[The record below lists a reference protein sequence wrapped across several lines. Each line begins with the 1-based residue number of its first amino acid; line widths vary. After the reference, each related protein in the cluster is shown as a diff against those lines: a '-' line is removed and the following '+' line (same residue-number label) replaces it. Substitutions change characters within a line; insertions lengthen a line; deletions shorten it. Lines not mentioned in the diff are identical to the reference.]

1 MKENKLI
8 SGCSDRIRANI
19 TYPELLAQLAE
30 ECSELAQ
37 AALKY
42 RRTMV
47 KGNPTPV
54 RGGVASAGML
64 EEIADVLLVLQVMG
78 IDLEANHITT
88 VREYKASRWVN
99 RLEGTGYVST

>member
-37 AALKY
+37 ASLKY

-47 KGNPTPV
+47 KGNPTPCGAGLPAPGCS
-54 RGGVASAGML
+54 RRSRTCCWSSRSWASTWRRTTSPRSGSIRHPGG
-64 EEIADVLLVLQVMG
+64 
-78 IDLEANHITT
+78 
-88 VREYKASRWVN
+88 
-99 RLEGTGYVST
+99 